1 MTEQKTFRIRFNTSE
16 IHDVED
22 CREELEEFGEE
33 HDVTGRLNLNGDGE
47 QTGLVRGQMEDLQ
60 AFFDDVYNKMHFYA
74 RNMSEIKMEETADK
88 DVDTTSLT
96 VRTSFSSD

>member
-60 AFFDDVYNKMHFYA
+60 TFFDDVYNKMHFYA
-74 RNMSEIKMEETADK
+74 RKMSEIKMEETADE